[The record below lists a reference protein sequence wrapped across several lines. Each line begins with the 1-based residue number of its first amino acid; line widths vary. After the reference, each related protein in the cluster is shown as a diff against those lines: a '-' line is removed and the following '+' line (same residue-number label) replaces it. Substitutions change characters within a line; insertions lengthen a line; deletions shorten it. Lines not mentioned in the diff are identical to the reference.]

1 MAIARLW
8 MEPRPPVKRII
19 AENDLVFGVWP
30 DLAEPDGIGVHIIK
44 GKRRLRSIA
53 SGADPTPG
61 GTVRLKR
68 AAEKM
73 RVSAVPCDCAEQ
85 AIAAQQTL
93 GEPDDEEAK

>member
-53 SGADPTPG
+53 SGADATPG

-73 RVSAVPCDCAEQ
+73 RVSGSA
-85 AIAAQQTL
+85 L
-93 GEPDDEEAK
+93 